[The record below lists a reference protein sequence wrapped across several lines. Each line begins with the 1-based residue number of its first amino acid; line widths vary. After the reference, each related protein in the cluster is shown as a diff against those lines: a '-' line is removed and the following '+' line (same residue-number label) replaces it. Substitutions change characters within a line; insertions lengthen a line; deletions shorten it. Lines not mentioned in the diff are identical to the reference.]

1 MSTTKPPI
9 SRHERGRQRTHVSE
23 RKSSMKAIRY
33 EDVGLSLKEL
43 SILIIDD
50 SSFIRT
56 VVKKILISMGVKRV
70 FEASNGND
78 GMKIAI
84 DEKPDAILCD
94 LGMEPMNGFEFVET
108 LRLHKQKAVREL
120 PVIILTVHDETDF
133 IDQAIQCGI
142 EAYLIKPVSARRLKD
157 RIEEVVGKRHQ

>member
-1 MSTTKPPI
+1 MKP
-9 SRHERGRQRTHVSE
+9 
-23 RKSSMKAIRY
+23 IRY
-33 EDVGLSLKEL
+33 EEVGVNLKEL
-43 SILIIDD
+43 CVLIIDD

-56 VVKKILISMGVKRV
+56 VVKKILRDVGVKKI
-70 FEASNGND
+70 FEAANGID
-78 GMKIAI
+78 GMKIAVG
-84 DEKPDAILCD
+84 EKPDAILCD

-108 LRLHKQKAVREL
+108 LRMHKQKAVRDL

-133 IDQAIQCGI
+133 IDQAIQCGV

>member
-1 MSTTKPPI
+1 MKP
-9 SRHERGRQRTHVSE
+9 
-23 RKSSMKAIRY
+23 IRY
-33 EDVGLSLKEL
+33 EEAGVNLKEL
-43 SILIIDD
+43 CILIIDD
-50 SSFIRT
+50 SPFIRT
-56 VVKKILISMGVKRV
+56 VVKKILRGMGVKKI
-70 FEASNGND
+70 FEAGNGVD

-108 LRLHKQKAVREL
+108 LRTHKQKAVRDL

-133 IDQAIQCGI
+133 IDQAIQCGV
-142 EAYLIKPVSARRLKD
+142 EAYLIKPVSARRLKE